1 MVVVFTVNLT
11 VVLYYRFLFS
21 STTQDSILDAHE
33 KYYYS
38 QMVLNWGENPDTNIV
53 KKEIENLHMWCGI
66 FNRDSTEFGIPYP
79 GSPYWSN
86 LPSFIEV
93 DNFISWTNSQE
104 YEELYD
110 MEIPLSVFFGSIN
123 EMSVT
128 VVDDGKNLFYFVIDY
143 VWPSELNNLIFV
155 FILAILFIIGLYLF
169 IRKYLKPVELMKK
182 RIEDLENGDLT
193 SKIDVIGE
201 DELADLSISMNKLI
215 KDINILL
222 ENKHQLLLEVSH
234 ELRSPLARMQLLI
247 AMMPEHKNLSKM
259 KNEIDFLEGMIANLL
274 LSDRLSLPYSKLDL
288 QTFETD
294 EIIKQVLDMFPNHR
308 EKLRI
313 NNNIPH
319 ELINID
325 KTKFLLALRNLLDN
339 AIKYSQNLENND
351 FYIEI
356 EVNKNKYIQF
366 KVKDFGIGISKENIQ
381 NLTEPFFQADETV
394 STKGFGLGLTICKKI
409 IESHN
414 GFLSIESKVGSGS
427 TFILHL
433 PIV

>member
-1 MVVVFTVNLT
+1 MTSNNTLIIINSNTDISLNL
-11 VVLYYRFLFS
+11 
-21 STTQDSILDAHE
+21 
-33 KYYYS
+33 
-38 QMVLNWGENPDTNIV
+38 
-53 KKEIENLHMWCGI
+53 
-66 FNRDSTEFGIPYP
+66 
-79 GSPYWSN
+79 
-86 LPSFIEV
+86 
-93 DNFISWTNSQE
+93 DNYNN
-104 YEELYD
+104 YVY
-110 MEIPLSVFFGSIN
+110 SIN
-123 EMSVT
+123 NGTLVNDNAISLNSYKKFHKIAFNIRNRYIEFIGNFNQYFKNNYNFH
-128 VVDDGKNLFYFVIDY
+128 GKNLFYFVIDY

-294 EIIKQVLDMFPNHR
+294 EIIKQVLDMFPNHK

-351 FYIEI
+351 FFIEI